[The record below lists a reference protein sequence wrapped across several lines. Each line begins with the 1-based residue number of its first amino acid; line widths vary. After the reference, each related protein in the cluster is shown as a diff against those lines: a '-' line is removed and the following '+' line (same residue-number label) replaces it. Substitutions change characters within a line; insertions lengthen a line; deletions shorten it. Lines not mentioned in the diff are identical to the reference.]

1 MFILLFILLE
11 SGDKMT
17 RIYSLALV
25 CVIAL
30 FGLSVIQNLFQKTY
44 YPSVPQKDAYISDN
58 SNIISKTD
66 YESVNNRL
74 NSVKSRTG
82 VSVYI
87 ITIGNLSGLS
97 LYSYGNNLAG
107 NWGLPPDSN
116 YILIIISG
124 RNGNSAVIA
133 SRSMSSVIDFD
144 TSEKIATDSGA
155 YFKQYGTDTGMYYI
169 YNNVI
174 GFLCKSYNISNVYQY
189 GSLPKIDSHKSIS
202 FWFVIFSILL
212 MLLLAFFYGVSF
224 EAHKGHHLHPGDE
237 FSLPDPSVKSRLI
250 VYAVQDSSILVIII
264 LFTVLFGSYM
274 LDISKFKEYLI
285 SIGIMLI
292 IFAPVFEDFRKILI
306 DIIYKKAENIEG
318 SVKKTYWSFFRYYI
332 IVVDMKGDS
341 YIINSLKCFAK
352 ENDYIKAVYTQNI
365 KLITYINIV
374 HENIIL

>member
-174 GFLCKSYNISNVYQY
+174 ELLCKNYNISNVYQY

-224 EAHKGHHLHPGDE
+224 EAHKGHHLHPGYE
-237 FSLPDPSVKSRLI
+237 LSLSDSSVKSRLR

-306 DIIYKKAENIEG
+306 DIIYKKTENIEG